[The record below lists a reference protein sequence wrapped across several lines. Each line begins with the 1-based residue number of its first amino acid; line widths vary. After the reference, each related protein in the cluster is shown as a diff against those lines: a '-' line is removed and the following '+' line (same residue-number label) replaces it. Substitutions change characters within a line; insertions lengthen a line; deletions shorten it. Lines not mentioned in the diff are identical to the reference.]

1 MKLLSLSILFFL
13 LLTRVTHGAFD
24 HSLYDNI
31 LKDHVSNGSV
41 NYAALQTDKR
51 LDDYL
56 SLIAKADEKAL
67 NSSNENVAF
76 WSNAYNA
83 YTLKLV
89 SESYPIHSI
98 MDIKKKGF
106 DSPWNIPF
114 AIVAGKN
121 YTLNQIE
128 NDVIRRRWPDPRIHY
143 ALVCAARSCPQ
154 LRSEAY
160 QADRLDA
167 QLEDQGRWFL
177 EHRNSFDFRTK
188 TAELSKVYEWYATD
202 FGHSIQ
208 DTLRSIAAH
217 ADEVLAKDLLKN
229 AKAWNV
235 SFAEWDWSLNVK
247 K

>member
-1 MKLLSLSILFFL
+1 MKLISLSILFFL
-13 LLTRVTHGAFD
+13 LLTRVTYGAFD
-24 HSLYDNI
+24 HRLYDNI
-31 LKDHVSNGSV
+31 LKEHVTHGSV

-56 SLIAKADEKAL
+56 SLIAKADEETI
-67 NSSNENVAF
+67 NSRNEKVAF

-89 SESYPIHSI
+89 AANYPIHSI

-106 DSPWNIPF
+106 DSPWDIPF
-114 AIVAGKN
+114 ATVAGED

-154 LRSEAY
+154 LRNEAY
-160 QADRLDA
+160 QADQLDA
-167 QLEDQGRWFL
+167 QLEDQGRWFVKY
-177 EHRNSFDFRTK
+177 RNTFDLRTK
-188 TAELSKVYEWYATD
+188 KAELSKVYEWYAVD
-202 FGHSIQ
+202 FGKSIEEILS
-208 DTLRSIAAH
+208 TIAVH
-217 ADEVLAKDLLKN
+217 AEDALAKDLSEN
-229 AKAWNV
+229 AKAWNI
-235 SFAEWDWSLNVK
+235 SFTEWDWTLNVK